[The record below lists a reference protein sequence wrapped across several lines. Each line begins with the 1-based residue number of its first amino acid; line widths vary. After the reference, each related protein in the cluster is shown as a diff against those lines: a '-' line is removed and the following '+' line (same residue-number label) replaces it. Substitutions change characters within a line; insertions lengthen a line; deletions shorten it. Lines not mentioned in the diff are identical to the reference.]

1 MNAPTRSPPI
11 WRIVTESFSEAEF
24 LWGRWESAL
33 DSHRHTLEDVSFWVE
48 ERLLGAVEGVA
59 VGGSRAIA
67 ELLLPAIVGRRR
79 RAATVAAYV
88 LASMGRDGDDVLMT
102 ALRTA
107 SPERVADIARGME
120 LTDDRTAPERWFAR
134 VRDLPAEGQAA
145 LIRIYAYRQLAAP
158 AGMDAL
164 VDGTSLA
171 VQCRSLELA
180 GTTRASWARPYID
193 WGLERSKPALRIAA
207 ARSGMILGVQRA
219 RHVAHELV
227 TAGVDGSDALLVP
240 IALGYGEQALGVL
253 VERTRRS
260 EPTRALFDALAAVG
274 TVAAGDVC
282 AQLIHD
288 GTAPVLAADALRAI
302 AGIEGNGAFSDDED
316 GGLPRPNPPALLD
329 RWKAVRAEYH
339 NKARY
344 FSGAPLGPD
353 GLGPALQRATTRRR
367 HMLATDLALRTAGL
381 GVVSTNA
388 WTAVQRAQMSA
399 VSPRQA

>member
-1 MNAPTRSPPI
+1 
-11 WRIVTESFSEAEF
+11 
-24 LWGRWESAL
+24 
-33 DSHRHTLEDVSFWVE
+33 
-48 ERLLGAVEGVA
+48 
-59 VGGSRAIA
+59 
-67 ELLLPAIVGRRR
+67 
-79 RAATVAAYV
+79 
-88 LASMGRDGDDVLMT
+88 MT
-102 ALRTA
+102 
-107 SPERVADIARGME
+107 
-120 LTDDRTAPERWFAR
+120 
-134 VRDLPAEGQAA
+134 
-145 LIRIYAYRQLAAP
+145 
-158 AGMDAL
+158 
-164 VDGTSLA
+164 
-171 VQCRSLELA
+171 
-180 GTTRASWARPYID
+180 
-193 WGLERSKPALRIAA
+193 ERS
-207 ARSGMILGVQRA
+207 
-219 RHVAHELV
+219 
-227 TAGVDGSDALLVP
+227 
-240 IALGYGEQALGVL
+240 
-253 VERTRRS
+253 
-260 EPTRALFDALAAVG
+260 
-274 TVAAGDVC
+274 AAGDVC